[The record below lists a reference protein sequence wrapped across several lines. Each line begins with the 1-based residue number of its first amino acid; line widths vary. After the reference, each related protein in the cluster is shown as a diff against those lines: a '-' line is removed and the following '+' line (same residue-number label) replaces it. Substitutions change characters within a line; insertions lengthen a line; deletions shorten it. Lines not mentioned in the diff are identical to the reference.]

1 MTVNPSVIEY
11 KCPCCDAGLVF
22 GQDVQ
27 QMTCAYCDNTFDLD
41 TVKAF
46 ADSRQS
52 AEESFQWE
60 ESTEQTF
67 SESEEGSLRAFVCPS
82 CGGEIITDE
91 NTAATFCPYCANPTI
106 LPGRVSGGLKP
117 DGVIPFQTTKEDAQK
132 AFANLCKGKP
142 LLPKDFAAK
151 HRLAGTVPSSAS
163 KCYCDSTPSPF
174 Y

>member
-52 AEESFQWE
+52 AEESFQW
-60 ESTEQTF
+60 
-67 SESEEGSLRAFVCPS
+67 V
-82 CGGEIITDE
+82 D
-91 NTAATFCPYCANPTI
+91 
-106 LPGRVSGGLKP
+106 
-117 DGVIPFQTTKEDAQK
+117 TT
-132 AFANLCKGKP
+132 
-142 LLPKDFAAK
+142 
-151 HRLAGTVPSSAS
+151 
-163 KCYCDSTPSPF
+163 
-174 Y
+174 